1 MERESIRSN
10 GRSWAAALKATV
22 PVLLGYTT
30 LGAAF
35 GLLLVNAGL
44 PFWLAPLM
52 SLVLYAGA
60 AQFMAIGLLA
70 SGAGVLEMALLVLA
84 LNARHAVYGLSLLG
98 RFEPCKRW
106 RPYLVFGLTD
116 ETYGLLSTLDAP
128 EGSDEA
134 QREAFYAAVTILNQ
148 AYWNAGTL
156 VGALV
161 GMAAKGIAGFD
172 AAGLDFALTALFVV
186 LLVEQLRSM
195 RRPEPYLVAFAA
207 AALAFLA
214 LGPERLLLAAILL
227 SVAGIL
233 ALRRRLP

>member
-1 MERESIRSN
+1 MLSVSRHRN
-10 GRSWAAALKATV
+10 GAAIAAALKATV

-60 AQFMAIGLLA
+60 AQFMAIGLMA
-70 SGAGVLEMALLVLA
+70 AGTGVLEMALLVLA

-98 RFEPCKRW
+98 RFEPCTRW
-106 RPYLVFGLTD
+106 KPYLVFGLTD

-128 EGSDEA
+128 EGSDQA

-161 GMAAKGIAGFD
+161 GVAAKGIAGFD

-186 LLVEQLRSM
+186 LLVEQIRAV
-195 RRPEPYLVAFAA
+195 RRIEPYLVAVA
-207 AALAFLA
+207 AALLAFLV
-214 LGPERLLLAAILL
+214 LGPERLLVAAILL
-227 SVAGIL
+227 SIAGL
-233 ALRRRLP
+233 VALRRRLA